1 MSNQKRDNAA
11 NMESCGK
18 TGKKPRFGAHMS
30 VAGGLENAFAAGEAV
45 GCDCLQIFVKN
56 QRQWRAGPLTDEQIA
71 RFRKARSATGLAPVV
86 AHASYLLNLA
96 SPSRNTRDMSVNTMV
111 DELTRCEALGVEALV
126 FHPGSHM
133 NAGDTKPRSD
143 EAGKGNNAMQSEPQA
158 PARGLDPSLALRVP
172 METEAERAGIERIAE
187 SLDEV
192 HRQCSGFA
200 TMILLEST
208 AGQGSAIGW
217 HFGQLA
223 AILDRVRESDRLGV
237 CLDTCHLFAAGYDF
251 RTAEGYA
258 AMIDELDRTVGVS
271 RVRCIHT
278 NDSKRELGS
287 RVDRHEHIGKGKIGK
302 AGFVHFVNDPRFVDV
317 PFILETP
324 KGKDGRGT
332 DLDRVNLKRLR
343 AMIVD

>member
-1 MSNQKRDNAA
+1 MDAQRRGNGVNPASF
-11 NMESCGK
+11 GK
-18 TGKKPRFGAHMS
+18 TGKKARFGAHMS
-30 VAGGLENAFAAGEAV
+30 VAGVLENAFAAGEAV

-56 QRQWRAGPLTDEQIA
+56 QRQWRAGPLTEEQVA
-71 RFRKARSATGLAPVV
+71 RFREARRATDLAPFV

-96 SPSRNTRDMSVNTMV
+96 SPNRDTREMSVNAMV

-126 FHPGSHM
+126 FHPGAHLS
-133 NAGDTKPRSD
+133 
-143 EAGKGNNAMQSEPQA
+143 QSEPQA
-158 PARGLDPSLALRVP
+158 QARGGRDFEPQSESKRDRPSLALRVR
-172 METEAERAGIERIAE
+172 MESDATLAGIGRIAKG
-187 SLDEV
+187 LDEV
-192 HRQCSGFA
+192 HRRCAGFR
-200 TMILLEST
+200 TMVLLEST

-223 AILDRVRESDRLGV
+223 AILDRVRESDRIGV

-251 RTAEGYA
+251 RAAEEYA

-287 RVDRHEHIGKGKIGK
+287 RVDRHEHIGKGRIGK
-302 AGFVHFVNDPRFVDV
+302 AGFAHFVNDPRFLDV

-324 KGKDGRGT
+324 KGKDGQGT
-332 DLDRVNLKRLR
+332 DFDKVNLKRLR